1 MSGDCDLEEA
11 PFLEERL
18 REVRRIVVKVGTNLL
33 RGDQEGL
40 NLGFMAGLADQ
51 IGKIKQRG
59 IDVIL
64 VSSGAV
70 GAGAFVM
77 GFDVP
82 PKKLRERQALAA
94 IGQSR
99 LMHHYESVFNE
110 YGTKVAQVL
119 LTPESFDDRQRYL
132 NARNTFDT
140 LFSWGV
146 LPIVNENDTVAVEEL
161 KFGDN
166 DQLSALMAGKIGAEL
181 LVILTDV
188 EGLFDRHPSEP
199 GARRIVALQR
209 REFGKIET
217 NSAEGSSFGL
227 GGMKSKLAATKIA
240 TRAGI
245 LVNIGCGWTQDI
257 LLHILAGEGV
267 GTWFEPESKR
277 ISARKQWLA
286 FGKQLGPG
294 KIRVDAG
301 AEAALQNAKK
311 SLLPSGVV
319 SVEGRFA
326 EGELI
331 SVFGPNAQEIA
342 RGLSK
347 YSSDDLRMV
356 LGLRS
361 EQIPAILGQRK
372 SYEVVHRR
380 DLVLMES
387 DQGN

>member
-1 MSGDCDLEEA
+1 
-11 PFLEERL
+11 
-18 REVRRIVVKVGTNLL
+18 
-33 RGDQEGL
+33 
-40 NLGFMAGLADQ
+40 MAGLADQ
-51 IGKIKQRG
+51 IGSIKRRE

-77 GFDVP
+77 GFDEP

-99 LMHHYESVFNE
+99 LMHHYKAVFKE

-119 LTPESFDDRQRYL
+119 LTPESFNDRQRYL

-140 LFSWGV
+140 LLSWGV

-166 DQLSALMAGKIGAEL
+166 DQLAAMMAGKIGADL
-181 LVILTDV
+181 LIILTDV
-188 EGLFDRHPSEP
+188 EGIFDRHPSEP
-199 GARRIVALQR
+199 GARRIEALPR
-209 REFGKIET
+209 RDFGKIEA
-217 NSAEGSSFGL
+217 NGDEGSSFGL
-227 GGMKSKLAATKIA
+227 GGMKSKLEAAKIA

-245 LVNIGCGWTQDI
+245 LVNVSHGWTPEI
-257 LLHILAGEGV
+257 LFQVLDGDRV

-286 FGKQLGPG
+286 FGKQLGAG

-301 AEAALQNAKK
+301 AEAALQIAKK

-319 SVEGRFA
+319 AVDGKFS

-331 SVFGPNAQEIA
+331 SVCGPGAQEIA

-347 YSSDDLRMV
+347 YSSDDLRMI

-361 EQIPAILGQRK
+361 EQIPSILGQRQN
-372 SYEVVHRR
+372 YEVVHRR
-380 DLVLMES
+380 DLVMMES
-387 DQGN
+387 DDGSGNSDE